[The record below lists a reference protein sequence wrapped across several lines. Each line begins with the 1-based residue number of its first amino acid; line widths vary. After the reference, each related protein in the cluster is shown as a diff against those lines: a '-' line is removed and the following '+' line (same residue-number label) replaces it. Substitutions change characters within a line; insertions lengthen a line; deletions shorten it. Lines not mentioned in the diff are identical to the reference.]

1 MSGPL
6 ALDLLAGLVL
16 FLFGVLQLA
25 TGVEALAGDRAKAWL
40 ARWTSHPLTSIA
52 SGILATTV
60 LDSSSVTIIL
70 VIALVN
76 AGLLSFTQSLG
87 VIMGANIGT
96 TVSSQIFALDAEA
109 YAPVVMT
116 AGFGLF
122 VLARRSARWRSVGL
136 SVLGLGLVFFALRFM
151 GEAVAPLRNEPRVMA
166 WMTGL
171 ERPLVGAAVGM
182 LLTVVLQ
189 SSSAMLG
196 IVITLAGQGVITL
209 PAALA
214 VMLGAEIGTCADTL
228 VASLGRSAAAVRAG
242 VFHLLFNLA
251 TATLGLVLLHPL
263 GVAAGML
270 PGGDDLP
277 RQVANAHVL
286 FNVAGVLLVLP
297 FTPRIAAALLRVLP
311 DRVDSRAAPEPADEE
326 GAPRPDAIDED
337 PRVTRVRGA

>member
-1 MSGPL
+1 MSA
-6 ALDLLAGLVL
+6 ALVLDVLGGLVL

-25 TGVEALAGDRAKAWL
+25 TGVEALAGDRARTWL
-40 ARWTSHPLTSIA
+40 ARWTAHPLTGVA
-52 SGILATTV
+52 TGAVATTV

-96 TVSSQIFALDAEA
+96 TISSQIFALEAEA

-116 AGFGLF
+116 IGFGLL
-122 VLARRSARWRSVGL
+122 VVGRHSARWRSVGL
-136 SVLGLGLVFFALRFM
+136 SVLGLGLVFFGLRFM
-151 GEAVAPLRNEPRVMA
+151 GDAVAPLRNDPSVLA

-182 LLTVVLQ
+182 IMTVVLQ

-196 IVITLAGQGVITL
+196 IVITLAGQELITL

-228 VASLGRSAAAVRAG
+228 VASLGRSVAAVRAG
-242 VFHLLFNLA
+242 LFHLSFNVT
-251 TATLGLVLLHPL
+251 TAALGLLLLHPL
-263 GVAAGML
+263 GIAAGML
-270 PGGDDLP
+270 PGGDQLP
-277 RQVANAHVL
+277 RQIANAHVL
-286 FNVAGVLLVLP
+286 FNVTGVLLFLP
-297 FTPRIAAALLRVLP
+297 FTSAIAAILHRALP
-311 DRVDSRAAPEPADEE
+311 DRTEERKSLDLADQDGPA
-326 GAPRPDAIDED
+326 GATQA
-337 PRVTRVRGA
+337 T